1 MVGTLLSMRSD
12 VLDVQNLNVSFQKNG
27 QQVDIIRD
35 LSLKVGEGEILALV
49 GESGSGKSLTA
60 LAIMGL
66 IPQPPGLVNAQS
78 ISLNDWDGSR
88 FEMTTLST
96 EGIRQLRGN
105 KITMVFQEPMVSL
118 NPTMTVGAQI
128 AEVLRAHLGKGRRT
142 SRIEAIDLLE
152 QVGIPDPATRA
163 NSYPHELSGGMR
175 QRAMVAIALSCRPR
189 LLIADEPT
197 TALDVTVQAQ
207 ILELI
212 TGLRD
217 QYGMAV
223 IFITHDLG
231 VVAETADRV
240 VVMYSGEIIEQAS
253 TGRVLK
259 SPKHPYTSGLLRSKL
274 CLDIASE
281 VVTELAPIPGQPPD
295 PAHRPRGCA
304 FQPRCDF
311 ADPGLCNM
319 NLDLAYI
326 EDGERAIR
334 CHRWEEVAESLVVL

>member
-1 MVGTLLSMRSD
+1 
-12 VLDVQNLNVSFQKNG
+12 
-27 QQVDIIRD
+27 
-35 LSLKVGEGEILALV
+35 
-49 GESGSGKSLTA
+49 
-60 LAIMGL
+60 
-66 IPQPPGLVNAQS
+66 
-78 ISLNDWDGSR
+78 
-88 FEMTTLST
+88 
-96 EGIRQLRGN
+96 
-105 KITMVFQEPMVSL
+105 
-118 NPTMTVGAQI
+118 
-128 AEVLRAHLGKGRRT
+128 
-142 SRIEAIDLLE
+142 
-152 QVGIPDPATRA
+152 
-163 NSYPHELSGGMR
+163 
-175 QRAMVAIALSCRPR
+175 MVAIALSCRPR

-212 TGLRD
+212 KGLRD

-231 VVAETADRV
+231 VVAETADRL

-259 SPKHPYTSGLLRSKL
+259 SPKHPYTGGLLRSKL

-281 VVTELAPIPGQPPD
+281 VETELAPIPGQPPD

>member
-1 MVGTLLSMRSD
+1 MSMRSD
-12 VLDVQNLNVSFQKNG
+12 VLDVQSLNVSFQKNG

-212 TGLRD
+212 KGLRD

-231 VVAETADRV
+231 VIAEIADEVAVMYLGRV
-240 VVMYSGEIIEQAS
+240 VEYGDTKEIF
-253 TGRVLK
+253 RNPL
-259 SPKHPYTSGLLRSKL
+259 HPYTRLLLKSIPRMGAEKKERLDAISGTVPIPLDPPRECGFFSRCPDAIDGKCNGNIPALLESSPNHQVRCYL
-274 CLDIASE
+274 HNEQDE
-281 VVTELAPIPGQPPD
+281 PELA
-295 PAHRPRGCA
+295 A
-304 FQPRCDF
+304 
-311 ADPGLCNM
+311 
-319 NLDLAYI
+319 NLIGAK
-326 EDGERAIR
+326 
-334 CHRWEEVAESLVVL
+334 